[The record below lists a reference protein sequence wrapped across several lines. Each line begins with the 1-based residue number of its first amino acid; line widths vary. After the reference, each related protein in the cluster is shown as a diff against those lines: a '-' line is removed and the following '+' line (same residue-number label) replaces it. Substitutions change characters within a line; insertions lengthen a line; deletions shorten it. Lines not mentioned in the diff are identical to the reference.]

1 MFVKFGKIS
10 MTYSPFSIHGA
21 DRNSPWLITCDH
33 ATNTVPDFVADGSLG
48 LPNAEMA
55 RHIAY
60 DIGAMDT
67 ALALGKALNAPV
79 ICSNF
84 SRLVIDPNRGTDD
97 PTLIPQLYDGTII
110 AGNRH
115 ADAHE
120 RARRITKLYQPYHD
134 AIKDLA
140 KGRDITFLSI
150 HSFTP
155 QLIGHAPRPWE
166 VGVLSAQDRRIA
178 DPLIASLSD
187 ALATPVGDNAPYA
200 GFFPGDALSQHA
212 HGPGRPNVI
221 LEIRQDLI
229 TNTQGQ
235 HKWANLLAPHLEA
248 ARTHTNL

>member
-1 MFVKFGKIS
+1 MI
-10 MTYSPFSIHGA
+10 YSPFSTHGP
-21 DRNSPWLITCDH
+21 DRTGPWLITCDH
-33 ATNTVPDFVADGSLG
+33 ATNTVPNFVAGGSLG
-48 LPNAEMA
+48 LPKAEMA

-67 ALALGKALNAPV
+67 ALALATALNAPA

-115 ADAHE
+115 VDAQE
-120 RARRITKLYQPYHD
+120 RADRIQKLYQPYHD
-134 AIKDLA
+134 AIADLA
-140 KGRDITFLSI
+140 KGRSITFLSI

-155 QLIGHAPRPWE
+155 QLVGHAPRPWE
-166 VGVLSAQDRRIA
+166 IGVLSAQDRRIA
-178 DPLIASLSD
+178 DPVIASLSG
-187 ALATPVGDNAPYA
+187 ALTSPVGDNAPYA

-229 TNTQGQ
+229 TNKAGQ

-248 ARTHTNL
+248 ARAHANL

>member
-1 MFVKFGKIS
+1 
-10 MTYSPFSIHGA
+10 MTYSPFSIHGSE
-21 DRNSPWLITCDH
+21 RHSPWLITCDH
-33 ATNTVPDFVADGSLG
+33 ATNIVPDFVAGGSLG
-48 LPNAEMA
+48 LPESEMS

-60 DIGAMDT
+60 DIGAKET
-67 ALALGKALNAPV
+67 AIALGEILNAPV

-115 ADAHE
+115 IDAQE
-120 RARRITKLYQPYHD
+120 RKQRITELYQPYHD
-134 AIKDLA
+134 AIAELA
-140 KGRDITFLSI
+140 MSRDITFLSI

-155 QLIGHAPRPWE
+155 QLIGHPPRPWE

-178 DPLIASLSD
+178 DPLIARLSD
-187 ALATPVGDNAPYA
+187 ALASPVGDNAPYA

-212 HGPGRPNVI
+212 HGPGRPNAI

-229 TNTQGQ
+229 TNAAGQ
-235 HKWANLLAPHLEA
+235 QEWANLLAPHLEA
-248 ARTHTNL
+248 ARANANL